1 MKFSTRARYGTRAL
15 LDIALHDSEGPV
27 LLKDI
32 ARRQGISQ
40 QYLAHLITPLK
51 VAGLVRAIR
60 GVRGGFVIAKP
71 PWQINLDEVVQALE
85 GKISLVRCIDNP
97 KAYPYSNVCAT
108 HDLWQEVTMVMV
120 KALKDKTLQDLIE
133 SQKLKAKNVGLME
146 S

>member
-1 MKFSTRARYGTRAL
+1 MKFSTRTRYGTRAL

-40 QYLAHLITPLK
+40 RYLAHLITPLK
-51 VAGLVRAIR
+51 VTGLVRAIR

-97 KAYPYSNVCAT
+97 NAYPYSNVCVT
-108 HDLWQEVTMVMV
+108 HDLWQEVTTVMV
-120 KALKDKTLQDLIE
+120 KVLRDKTLQDLIE
-133 SQKLKAKNVGLME
+133 SQKLKMNSLD
-146 S
+146 